1 MDLDIVD
8 ARRVAIAAQGFR
20 SRRPGAKVGAAELRR
35 LVQRMQVIQLDP
47 ISVLVRAQYL
57 PAFARLG
64 PYRRELLDRMSGGAR
79 ELFEYMVHDASLV
92 PVGLY
97 RLLEW
102 RMDAWRHDPRW
113 LEVEPLA
120 RTLLAQVA
128 ARGPVTVSDLVEGPP
143 VRMSGAGGPW
153 GRTSWAHNPA
163 KGAMR
168 RLWMTGQVLP
178 VGRRGT
184 QPVYDLRERV
194 LPESVRA
201 DPLPVNEARKEL
213 LVLAGRALGVG
224 VASDLADYFRF
235 GRGSSGR
242 ADRWAPGAQPVA
254 RLLDELVEEDRL
266 RRCRVEGWAADAY
279 LDPDAPAPRRQKVW
293 ALFGPFDPMVW
304 ERPRAK
310 RLFGLDYTAEIY
322 LPADRR
328 VHGYYVLPFL
338 LGDAIVARVDL
349 KADRA
354 GGTLLV
360 QASHAQ
366 PGVDAADVVGPLA
379 AELADLAG
387 WLGLGAVVVA
397 PRGDLAAPLAVAV
410 SVAPTAGIT
419 G

>member
-1 MDLDIVD
+1 VDLDIVD

-20 SRRPGAKVGAAELRR
+20 PRRPGAGVGPAQLRR
-35 LVQRMQVIQLDP
+35 LVHRMQVIQLDP

-64 PYRRELLDRMSGGAR
+64 PYPRALLDRMSDGAH

-102 RMDAWRHDPRW
+102 RMDAWRHDPSW
-113 LEVEPLA
+113 LAVEPLA

-128 ARGPVTVSDLVEGPP
+128 ARGPVAVSDLVEGPP

-153 GRTSWAHNPA
+153 GKTSWAHDPA

-194 LPESVRA
+194 LPEAVRA

-224 VASDLADYFRF
+224 VGRDLADYFRF

-242 ADRWAPGAQPVA
+242 ADRWAPGAVPVP
-254 RLLDELVEEDRL
+254 RLLDELVEEGRL
-266 RRCRVEGWAADAY
+266 LRCRVEGWRDDAY
-279 LDPDAPAPRRQKVW
+279 LDPSAPPPRRQRVR

-310 RLFGLDYTAEIY
+310 RLFDLEYTAEIY
-322 LPADRR
+322 LPAGRR

-338 LGDAIVARVDL
+338 LGEAIVARVDL

-354 GGTLLV
+354 TGSLLV
-360 QASHAQ
+360 QAAHAQ
-366 PGVDAADVVGPLA
+366 PGVEATDVDGPLA
-379 AELADLAG
+379 AELADLAA
-387 WLGLGAVVVA
+387 WLGLERVSVM
-397 PRGDLAAPLAVAV
+397 PRGDLAGPLAGAVA
-410 SVAPTAGIT
+410 SR
-419 G
+419 